1 METIESSSWAET
13 PLQFISRH
21 QPGGLAAL
29 AVDESECVVV
39 MDTLWFRYP
48 LVAQWETRVMAALV
62 ECKIMDVY
70 VAGLLMSLKRIA
82 PEEMNVYLD
91 PEPNKLKYP
100 CKMCNRKT
108 KAYLLWRRLTKRE
121 PCVEPEEM
129 SDTDSE
135 SDLYSDSDSESD
147 SIPVLE
153 FIPNTV
159 DRLIEDMLQSRH

>member
-1 METIESSSWAET
+1 METIESASWAET

-39 MDTLWFRYP
+39 MDSLWFRYP

-100 CKMCNRKT
+100 CKMCNRKAVPSP
-108 KAYLLWRRLTKRE
+108 K
-121 PCVEPEEM
+121 PICCG
-129 SDTDSE
+129 DD
-135 SDLYSDSDSESD
+135 
-147 SIPVLE
+147 
-153 FIPNTV
+153 
-159 DRLIEDMLQSRH
+159 

>member
-1 METIESSSWAET
+1 METMESPSWAET

-100 CKMCNRKT
+100 CKMCNRKSCAVT

-121 PCVEPEEM
+121 PCNLM
-129 SDTDSE
+129 HGQRDSPFE
-135 SDLYSDSDSESD
+135 K
-147 SIPVLE
+147 
-153 FIPNTV
+153 
-159 DRLIEDMLQSRH
+159 